1 MKYFIAGRFVLD
13 IKWIAVILLSLV
25 TFTMR
30 PQSSDGIEYGMLK
43 AGLVDIKTFE
53 PSIVVD
59 LKYSTCDNFVGKDM
73 YGAFDKA
80 FLRPEIA
87 RKLVMVQRALKKMDV
102 KYSLVIYDAARPLSV
117 QKTMYDEVKDTPFR
131 RYVARPVGGGHHNFG
146 VAVDV
151 SILYDGIP
159 LDMGTPF
166 DSFSTVSHIDNEKSL
181 VDSGK
186 ISEEAYENRLLLRNL
201 MTEAGF
207 STYKREWW
215 HFQCYTIK
223 DARAKLLLLD
233 F

>member
-1 MKYFIAGRFVLD
+1 M
-13 IKWIAVILLSLV
+13 KWIAVILLSLAA
-25 TFTMR
+25 FSMR
-30 PQSSDGIEYGMLK
+30 PQSIGTIENGMLK

-59 LKYSTCDNFVGKDM
+59 LKYSTCDNFVGMDM
-73 YGAFDKA
+73 YGTFDKA
-80 FLRPEIA
+80 FFRPEIA
-87 RKLVMVQRALKKMDV
+87 CKLVMVQRALKKIDA

-117 QKTMYDEVKDTPFR
+117 QKVMYDEVKDTPFK
-131 RYVARPVGGGHHNFG
+131 RYVARPVRGGHHNFG

-186 ISEEAYENRLLLRNL
+186 ISEDAYWNRLLLRNL
-201 MTEAGF
+201 MIEAGF
-207 STYKREWW
+207 TTYKREWW

-223 DARAKLLLLD
+223 EARMKLPLLD

>member
-1 MKYFIAGRFVLD
+1 MKNFLLTLLFFVFVPFYQ
-13 IKWIAVILLSLV
+13 WS
-25 TFTMR
+25 
-30 PQSSDGIEYGMLK
+30 QSIEAIEASIQK
-43 AGLVDIKTFE
+43 AGLVDIKTLD

-73 YGAFDKA
+73 YGTFDKA
-80 FLRPEIA
+80 FLRPEVA
-87 RKLVMVQRALKKMDV
+87 CKLVMIQRMLKSMDV

-117 QKTMYDEVKDTPFR
+117 QKIMYDEVRYTRFR

-146 VAVDV
+146 VAVDL
-151 SILYDGIP
+151 SILYDGKP

-166 DSFSTVSHIDNEKSL
+166 DSFDEVSHIDNEEKL
-181 VDSGK
+181 VDSGRLSK
-186 ISEEAYENRLLLRNL
+186 EAYENRLLLRSL

-207 STYKREWW
+207 STYRREWW

-223 DARAKLLLLD
+223 EARQKLQLLD